1 MSERVFRQN
10 VTVSEE
16 NGLHLVPCSRIAQLA
31 GAFECD
37 VFVQKGDHKVN
48 AKTVLELMTLGA
60 EKGTELVLEAEGN
73 GANQAVADLVRLF
86 ESGFQVEDAES

>member
-1 MSERVFRQN
+1 MNATVRRN

-31 GAFECD
+31 GTFDCE
-37 VFVQKGDHKVN
+37 VFLQKGDHRVN

-60 EKGTELVLEAEGN
+60 EKGTELVLEAEGS
-73 GANQAVADLVRLF
+73 GANQAVTELTRLF
-86 ESGFQVEDAES
+86 ESGFRIEDTDS